1 MRAPCYVDLALQI
14 TNASAPPS
22 PPRSEAREACQ
33 PHVAKTTPTGRCV
46 GNCATKALTTI
57 GHPASRLESTG
68 TLQPNFAARPLQG
81 SCSDFCGLAGL
92 RACLYVHLGCAH
104 LIRRERGD
112 VRLCGAVNLACACPL
127 PHMHRFCLPVAAHA
141 PFLLARCRTCTLHYS
156 KELSVRNRPSW
167 ASQPVSKKL
176 APQPAG
182 F

>member
-1 MRAPCYVDLALQI
+1 MQACAHLATWTWRCRSPMLQ
-14 TNASAPPS
+14 PPS

-57 GHPASRLESTG
+57 GHPASRLELTG

-141 PFLLARCRTCTLHYS
+141 LCTMGPRPHSMCILRPHRTLVDT
-156 KELSVRNRPSW
+156 P
-167 ASQPVSKKL
+167 L
-176 APQPAG
+176 APQST
-182 F
+182 

>member
-1 MRAPCYVDLALQI
+1 MASATGANPHVIHARTSSLRDASMRAPCYVDLALQI

-57 GHPASRLESTG
+57 GHPASRLELTG

-141 PFLLARCRTCTLHYS
+141 LCTT
-156 KELSVRNRPSW
+156 VRS
-167 ASQPVSKKL
+167 
-176 APQPAG
+176 
-182 F
+182 